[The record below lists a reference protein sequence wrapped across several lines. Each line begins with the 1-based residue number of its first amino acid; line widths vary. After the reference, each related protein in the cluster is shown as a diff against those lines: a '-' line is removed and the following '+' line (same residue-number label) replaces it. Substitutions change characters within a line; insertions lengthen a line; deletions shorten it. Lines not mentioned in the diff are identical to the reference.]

1 MAGNK
6 LITQTTEDATSPDV
20 AEVITKTF
28 YYDKRSLWLYCS
40 EKIHLFLYCIN
51 HSAVS
56 SYTQAVTPTFSR
68 SIFSQRSSSVATFS
82 RRVSMSILV
91 PSIIAS
97 DRATSDDGDAP
108 FIIVLGSASS
118 PLMMRRRRRRLPG
131 PLLPLP
137 PPGEYLHSTNV
148 KILYRTKVF
157 TRDSIAG
164 SAYTLRQFR
173 PSVCLSVT
181 RVDQSKTVEVKIMQ
195 FSP

>member
-68 SIFSQRSSSVATFS
+68 SIFSQRSSRAATLS
-82 RRVSMSILV
+82 RRLSISIIL

-97 DRATSDDGDAP
+97 HRAASVDEADVP
-108 FIIVLGSASS
+108 FIIAHGPASS
-118 PLMMRRRRRRLPG
+118 PLMIRRRRRRLPG
-131 PLLPLP
+131 PLLP
-137 PPGEYLHSTNV
+137 PGEYLYNATVNTC
-148 KILYRTKVF
+148 Y
-157 TRDSIAG
+157 TR
-164 SAYTLRQFR
+164 QN
-173 PSVCLSVT
+173 
-181 RVDQSKTVEVKIMQ
+181 
-195 FSP
+195 